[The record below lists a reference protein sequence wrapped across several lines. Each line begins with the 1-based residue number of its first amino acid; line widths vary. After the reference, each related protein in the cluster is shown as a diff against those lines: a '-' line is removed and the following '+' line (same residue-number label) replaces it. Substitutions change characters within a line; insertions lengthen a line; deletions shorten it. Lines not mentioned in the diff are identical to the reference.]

1 MWKSSTSASHFTVK
15 QMKGEEPVTLP
26 MVEFSSML
34 LLYTLDITHQHRRMY
49 VIRRV
54 LTTGQEEHHRPE
66 SSAAKLYSYIF
77 RNRVQEAREQEARES
92 EKQESEKARE
102 REKQERE
109 ARERSKRES
118 ERQERERTKPRPS

>member
-1 MWKSSTSASHFTVK
+1 MRLTSAGV
-15 QMKGEEPVTLP
+15 L
-26 MVEFSSML
+26 SSPC
-34 LLYTLDITHQHRRMY
+34 

-77 RNRVQEAREQEARES
+77 RNRVQEAREQEARE
-92 EKQESEKARE
+92 

-109 ARERSKRES
+109 ARERKSKRE
-118 ERQERERTKPRPS
+118 RKARERKNETPSLLRSILLRLGRVTP

>member
-1 MWKSSTSASHFTVK
+1 MPPLTTKITGSNNY
-15 QMKGEEPVTLP
+15 
-26 MVEFSSML
+26 FSLISL
-34 LLYTLDITHQHRRMY
+34 SINGLNSPIKRHRLTNC

-77 RNRVQEAREQEARES
+77 RNRVQEAREQEARE
-92 EKQESEKARE
+92 

-109 ARERSKRES
+109 KSKRERKAREREN
-118 ERQERERTKPRPS
+118 ETPSLLRSILLRLGRVTP

>member
-1 MWKSSTSASHFTVK
+1 MTTQWITVK
-15 QMKGEEPVTLP
+15 PHRSTVKTQCSTVTLQC
-26 MVEFSSML
+26 S
-34 LLYTLDITHQHRRMY
+34 

-77 RNRVQEAREQEARES
+77 RNRVQEAREQEARE
-92 EKQESEKARE
+92 

-109 ARERSKRES
+109 KSKRAKK
-118 ERQERERTKPRPS
+118 QERERETRERENETPSLLRSILLRLGRVTP

>member
-1 MWKSSTSASHFTVK
+1 
-15 QMKGEEPVTLP
+15 
-26 MVEFSSML
+26 MVI
-34 LLYTLDITHQHRRMY
+34 D

-102 REKQERE
+102 RENETPSLL
-109 ARERSKRES
+109 RSILLRLG
-118 ERQERERTKPRPS
+118 RVTP